1 MESDVREA
9 YREREEVR
17 EVARPSRRSF
27 LDSLLG
33 GMIAVLVGATLYP
46 IVRYLWPHQRKG
58 GARGQTLSFPLAQ
71 LPVGSARFLRFRGE
85 PAVVIRT
92 EGAVYA
98 LSAVCTHLG
107 CIVKWD
113 EARGQ
118 LACPCHA
125 AYFDVNGNVLAG
137 PAPRPLPS
145 FEVRVVG
152 EKIVLGGA

>member
-1 MESDVREA
+1 MKEVRSEGK
-9 YREREEVR
+9 EVR
-17 EVARPSRRSF
+17 EVPGPSRRSF
-27 LDSLLG
+27 LDGLLG
-33 GMIAVLVGATLYP
+33 GTIAVLVAATIYP
-46 IVRYLWPHQRKG
+46 IVRYLWPSYQRPG
-58 GARGQTLSFPLAQ
+58 GARGESVSIPLSQVPA
-71 LPVGSARFLRFRGE
+71 GSARFLKFRGE

-92 EGAVYA
+92 DAAVYA

-113 EARGQ
+113 EARGH

-125 AYFDVNGNVLAG
+125 AYFDVNGNVLGG

-152 EKIVLGGA
+152 DKIVLGSA